1 MLCCILVR
9 QSRTVQDSRFVQT
22 ASEVA
27 IMIELVWRVWRILHW
42 FAHELGLNKVR
53 TVRYKSESGKEYLM
67 TECIKCGVKSFIA
80 ISILASLS
88 CVSKAQVV
96 YNELVTANC
105 LAPSPDGI
113 QAISDEH
120 SQPGEPDWLA
130 CLFDG
135 GTVSACNVPCQ

>member
-1 MLCCILVR
+1 M
-9 QSRTVQDSRFVQT
+9 T
-22 ASEVA
+22 
-27 IMIELVWRVWRILHW
+27 ELVTRT
-42 FAHELGLNKVR
+42 KVFL
-53 TVRYKSESGKEYLM
+53 T
-67 TECIKCGVKSFIA
+67 IFIA
-80 ISILASLS
+80 SSLLLS

-96 YNELVTANC
+96 YSELVSAQC
-105 LAPSPDGI
+105 LAPSADGV